1 MLLRSLK
8 DRDLVELVFNWQ
20 YYYYYVKNEG
30 VTHLREYLGILEDN
44 IAPITFKNTRKA
56 FVGRD
61 EEEEGED
68 RPRRRFGGGRGGR
81 GGRFGG
87 RGGDRG
93 MGIGRGGAPKEDV
106 PAEEAPAG
114 GEEEA

>member
-20 YYYYYVKNEG
+20 FYYYYVKNEG
-30 VTHLREYLGILEDN
+30 VTHLREYLGILEEN

-61 EEEEGED
+61 EEEGDGED
-68 RPRRRFGGGRGGR
+68 RPKRRFGGGRGGR

-87 RGGDRG
+87 GRDRV
-93 MGIGRGGAPKEDV
+93 GIGRGGAPKEDA
-106 PAEEAPAG
+106 PAEEAPVR
-114 GEEEA
+114 GEEDA